1 MADMSVT
8 ADVSHSLIYWSNAWA
23 PSNMADM
30 SVTADVS
37 QSPIGWL
44 NKAAP
49 LNIETISV
57 IRVVTILLNG
67 TGIVCP
73 CADGVK

>member
-8 ADVSHSLIYWSNAWA
+8 FDVSNEL
-23 PSNMADM
+23 
-30 SVTADVS
+30 
-37 QSPIGWL
+37 IGWL

-49 LNIETISV
+49 LNIPDISV
-57 IRVVTILLNG
+57 ISVVTILLNG
-67 TGIVCP
+67 IGIVCP